1 MLQVVISVDPV
12 VMKRKK
18 LVTKNIDLTKLKQQE
33 QNDKFKDN
41 LELIDT
47 GGIKDMMEFTKI
59 IKETA
64 VNTLG

>member
-1 MLQVVISVDPV
+1 
-12 VMKRKK
+12 
-18 LVTKNIDLTKLKQQE
+18 
-33 QNDKFKDN
+33 